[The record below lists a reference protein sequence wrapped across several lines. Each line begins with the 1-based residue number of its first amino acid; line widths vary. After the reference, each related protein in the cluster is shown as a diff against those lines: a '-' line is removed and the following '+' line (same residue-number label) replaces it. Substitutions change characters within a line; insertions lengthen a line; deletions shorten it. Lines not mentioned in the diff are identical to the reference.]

1 MRMKLI
7 FLAGR
12 AQVRTNV
19 PAFSVLRQYSKFRF
33 PFDILFLE
41 EVKPLAADTFLSP
54 ILLHRRLHVFASS
67 IIMNS
72 ARGRINLTTS
82 STACDPVDVLRF
94 TKIDSFTAKICA
106 SVKAVVPEPGAFTLT
121 YVTGAGVT
129 SQLLFQELF
138 DIVQHLLS
146 GSANVTEFKDQF
158 GFDLDLRDDSWKIS
172 LVVGFPK
179 TSMLLDD
186 ITPSNVSDI
195 EIMSILVRNISY
207 KGSVSSKVSS
217 GSLSSRLS
225 NLNSKL
231 NVREKWEAYSTALSY
246 HNRMHPDQLA
256 VGDDIPLSD
265 GNVMKGQIRNR
276 SSCGASELAVFR
288 SWTDAARQTWEDGV
302 MNPELE
308 GLEVGQHI
316 LSKAEVQEK
325 KAELQEKRAVS
336 SIEKADKFDSRVMAS
351 MWRSMQQ
358 KPM

>member
-1 MRMKLI
+1 MNVQEIRSQKSDSSCLEGKQSRTPKTTATANALGGLDNAL
-7 FLAGR
+7 LAKGTATHGQKTEPYLDAR
-12 AQVRTNV
+12 LKKAAQN
-19 PAFSVLRQYSKFRF
+19 
-33 PFDILFLE
+33 
-41 EVKPLAADTFLSP
+41 
-54 ILLHRRLHVFASS
+54 
-67 IIMNS
+67 
-72 ARGRINLTTS
+72 RINLTTS

-121 YVTGAGVT
+121 YVTGAAVT

-146 GSANVTEFKDQF
+146 GSASVTEFKDQF
-158 GFDLDLRDDSWKIS
+158 GFDLDLRDDNWNIS

-186 ITPSNVSDI
+186 ITPSNVPDI
-195 EIMSILVRNISY
+195 
-207 KGSVSSKVSS
+207 GSVSSKVSS
-217 GSLSSRLS
+217 ESLSSRLS

-276 SSCGASELAVFR
+276 SSY
-288 SWTDAARQTWEDGV
+288 AARQTWEDGV

-308 GLEVGQHI
+308 GLEVGQRI

-358 KPM
+358 QP